1 MARKAINVTYSP
13 QARVYTHAEVKQIV
27 ENVKRAFRKDL
38 EAKAAIL
45 AEADKADAERIQHVV
60 YLWCLNQMGLQRAG
74 LMDLQDRVADA
85 CESIN
90 ENVDNYFRMRKQV
103 EGVLGYELHD
113 FRLQDELVAQL
124 EEVIGDVPDGQV

>member
-27 ENVKRAFRKDL
+27 ENVKQAFRKDL

-45 AEADKADAERIQHVV
+45 AEADKADAERILHVI
-60 YLWCLNQMGLQRAG
+60 YLYCLNKMGLQRAG
-74 LMDLQDRVADA
+74 LIEFQRRVADA
-85 CESIN
+85 CEAIN
-90 ENVDNYFRMRKQV
+90 QDGELYAKMREHV

-113 FRLQDELVAQL
+113 FDLQDELEARID
-124 EEVIGDVPDGQV
+124 EVKRHVSG

>member
-1 MARKAINVTYSP
+1 MKRQKTVNVTYSP

-27 ENVKRAFRKDL
+27 EDVKQAYRKDL
-38 EAKAAIL
+38 EKKALIL

-74 LMDLQDRVADA
+74 LMDLQNRVADA

-90 ENVDNYFRMRKQV
+90 ENVDNYFKMREQV

-124 EEVIGDVPDGQV
+124 EEVIGCS

>member
-1 MARKAINVTYSP
+1 MKRQKTVKVTYSP

-27 ENVKRAFRKDL
+27 ENVRREYQKDI

-45 AEADKADAERIQHVV
+45 AEADKADSERIQHVV

-90 ENVDNYFRMRKQV
+90 ENVDNYFKMREQV

-113 FRLQDELVAQL
+113 FALQDELTRQL
-124 EEVIGDVPDGQV
+124 EEVIGCS